1 MDYRSTLVSF
11 ALASSG
17 LLFAQ
22 PQLDLTS
29 NGPVPQASPYAV
41 TSYTTSAPAEFIGPG
56 TAGAD
61 QLYGFWMLPW
71 TGNHDRFFVAPSVT
85 PTSSSFPG
93 ATVLSTNGGQ
103 DTSFYKVDANG
114 VELLGLRGSLEGVAP
129 YTNGLLELKLPC
141 TFGTT
146 WTDSYAGTYMVS
158 GFTVNRSGTING
170 IADGYGDIQLPAQVL
185 SNVLRVFVRKVQLD
199 LSQFVNATRTYDSYY
214 YYQEGLPF
222 PVTKTSV
229 DSVVIGTGSPT
240 VTYTA
245 EWLYGPAPE
254 VGLDEVS
261 INDIQFTPYPNP
273 TNGRVDLQL
282 GSTEVRAV
290 EVFTATGQL
299 VRADRLRANANGA
312 GSVDLSGLPAGVY
325 QVRITDMEGR
335 TGDRRVVLN

>member
-1 MDYRSTLVSF
+1 MEYRSTLIAC

-17 LLFAQ
+17 LLIAQ
-22 PQLDLTS
+22 PQLDLMD

-41 TSYTTSAPAEFIGPG
+41 TSYTTSAPAGFVGPG
-56 TAGAD
+56 AAGAD
-61 QLYGFWMLPW
+61 QTYGFWMLPW

-129 YTNGLLELKLPC
+129 YSNGAMELVFPC
-141 TFGTT
+141 ALGTT
-146 WTDSYAGTYMVS
+146 WTDSYAGSYLLS
-158 GFTVNRSGTING
+158 GTPIDRSGTIAG
-170 IADGYGDIQLPAQVL
+170 IADGYGTIELPAQVL
-185 SNVLRVFVRKVQLD
+185 ADILRVKVRKVQLD
-199 LSQFVNATRTYDSYY
+199 VTPFGIVRRTYDSHY

-222 PVTKTSV
+222 PVMKTSV